1 MNCRH
6 LALATIFLT
15 VALGIRP
22 AAAEPIMITGGSV
35 QLNGFSGTV
44 TLVGERDFSLGA
56 VIGVSDGFFGP
67 WLQCNLGPVCVP
79 GSEIDLN
86 AQWTGTSLHGATA
99 TLEGEAFTGVGGP
112 QSRAQVS
119 LRPIGSAIAPA
130 FNADTALVVVPFLLE
145 GLFSH
150 SNATGALITE
160 SLFGQGTVSLSLRS
174 FFRTDAGLPL
184 AWAYTAARYDFEP
197 TPEPATILL
206 TGAGIA
212 AVLRRRLRRRRCQ
225 AVAAVPGL

>member
-1 MNCRH
+1 MNRH
-6 LALATIFLT
+6 HVALATTFLT
-15 VALGIRP
+15 VALAIRP
-22 AAAEPIMITGGSV
+22 AVAEPIMITGGSV

-44 TLVGERDFSLGA
+44 TLVGERDFSLAA

-67 WLQCNLGPVCVP
+67 WLQCNLGPACVP
-79 GSEIDLN
+79 GSELDLS
-86 AQWTGTSLHGATA
+86 ARWTGTSLHGATA
-99 TLEGEAFTGVGGP
+99 TLDGETFTGAGAL
-112 QSRAQVS
+112 QSKAQVS
-119 LRPIGSAIAPA
+119 LRPIGSVIAPA
-130 FNADTALVVVPFLLE
+130 FDANTALVVAPFLLE
-145 GLFSH
+145 GLFSY

-184 AWAYTAARYDFEP
+184 AWAYTAAQYDFEP

-212 AVLRRRLRRRRCQ
+212 ALLRRRLRRRRCRR
-225 AVAAVPGL
+225 